1 MEDIIDNDMLISMVE
16 ERTLLWDKNSLMYKD
31 RYATKKAWA
40 EVCHKIYKG
49 YEGMSEREK
58 REFGKAVTRR
68 WTNLRDA
75 YTKYKRKVK
84 RTKEQGFKIKK
95 YVYNNQMKFLAKFYD
110 SEQSADEFDAT
121 ISVDVNDSNDELLML
136 ADNEKLEVSEERH
149 PDRQND
155 MPERNPTQRFGK
167 RKRQRQTNQGKKR
180 RKPDEIELKLLKA
193 LEEKPDPHISFF
205 QGVLPHLHKYD
216 DNEVLEF
223 QTGVLRLISTID
235 AKKKAASKNFQQP
248 SSSNYF
254 NSLSTCALQSRVKQP
269 RPSPEPSESSEKSM
283 DFDIMY

>member
-31 RYATKKAWA
+31 RYATRKAWA
-40 EVCHKIYKG
+40 EVCRKIYKG

-75 YTKYKRKVK
+75 YTKYKRKLK
-84 RTKEQGFKIKK
+84 RTKEQGLKIKK

-110 SEQSADEFDAT
+110 SEQSADEFDAN

-136 ADNEKLEVSEERH
+136 ADNEKLDVSEERH
-149 PDRQND
+149 SDRQND
-155 MPERNPTQRFGK
+155 MPERNTQRFSK
-167 RKRQRQTNQGKKR
+167 RKRQHQNSKGKKKR
-180 RKPDEIELKLLKA
+180 VPDEIELKLLKV

-235 AKKKAASKNFQQP
+235 AKKKASSKNSQQP

-254 NSLSTCALQSRVKQP
+254 NSPSTSALQSRVKLP
-269 RPSPEPSESSEKSM
+269 RPSPEPSDSSEKSI
-283 DFDIMY
+283 DFDVL